1 MTFGEF
7 LKGKRLEKGLGLR
20 EFCELAEMDAS
31 NWSKIERGRLA
42 PPSKRDVLERVAKVV
57 GFKKG
62 SDDWLELFN
71 LASVAQGRIPESVYE
86 DEEIVSKLPV
96 FFRTISGKQ
105 HTQKELDE
113 LIRLLKQR

>member
-7 LKGKRLEKGLGLR
+7 VKAKRLKKGLGLR
-20 EFCELAEMDAS
+20 EFCKLAQMDAS
-31 NWSKIERGRLA
+31 NWSKIERGKLA
-42 PPSKRDVLERVAKVV
+42 PPSKRDVLERVAKIV
-57 GFKKG
+57 GLKKG
-62 SDDWLELFN
+62 SDDWLEFFN

-105 HTQKELDE
+105 HTQEELDE
-113 LIRLLKQR
+113 LIKLLKQR

>member
-1 MTFGEF
+1 MTFGEYVKAER
-7 LKGKRLEKGLGLR
+7 LKKGLGLR
-20 EFCELAEMDAS
+20 QFCELAQMDAS

-42 PPSKRDVLERVAKVV
+42 PPSKREVLERVAKVI

-62 SDDWLELFN
+62 SDNWLELFN

-86 DEEIVSKLPV
+86 DEEVVSKLPV

-105 HTQKELDE
+105 HTQEELDE
-113 LIRLLKQR
+113 LMKLLKKR